1 MAYSFTSLPIAQ
13 ALADA
18 FERGV
23 TVKVLIDKSQLKGKY
38 SQLPFL
44 FQKSIPIL
52 IDDAVGIAHNKVMIL
67 DERYVLT
74 GSFNFSQAAET
85 KNAENLLLIDDPA
98 LAQVYK
104 ENWDYRAKKAQH
116 LFK

>member
-1 MAYSFTSLPIAQ
+1 
-13 ALADA
+13 
-18 FERGV
+18 
-23 TVKVLIDKSQLKGKY
+23 
-38 SQLPFL
+38 
-44 FQKSIPIL
+44 
-52 IDDAVGIAHNKVMIL
+52 MIF

-104 ENWDYRAKKAQH
+104 KNWDYRARKAQQ